1 VSVGPVIHSRRMMG
15 DEIADEPPCV
25 DDVVVGAGEV
35 VKWGGEAE
43 DGKVGHTEELLEF
56 GASFYAP
63 LFDSIITYHVLFLW
77 NGENF

>member
-1 VSVGPVIHSRRMMG
+1 MSVGAGNTFAQDDG

-43 DGKVGHTEELLEF
+43 DGKVGHTEEPVCWIR
-56 GASFYAP
+56 AMMAW
-63 LFDSIITYHVLFLW
+63 D
-77 NGENF
+77 